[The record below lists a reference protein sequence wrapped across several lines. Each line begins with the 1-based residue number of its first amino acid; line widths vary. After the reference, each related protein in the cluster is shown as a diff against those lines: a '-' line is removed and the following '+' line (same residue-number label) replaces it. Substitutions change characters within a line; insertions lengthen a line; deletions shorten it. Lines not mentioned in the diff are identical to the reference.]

1 MMGQHDHI
9 SVLYF
14 NVRSLIPKFDNL
26 CLICASLCPSFVC
39 VVESWL
45 SSEIDDSEISI
56 QGYNVVRLDSTRHG
70 GVIYV
75 HDMFSYSVLFK
86 GSPDFELLT
95 LSCKSPINNPDF
107 YLALFIDHPVPIFC

>member
-1 MMGQHDHI
+1 MGQQDHV

-26 CLICASLCPSFVC
+26 CLICASVCPTFVC

-56 QGYNVVRLDSTRHG
+56 QGYNVVRLDRTRHG
-70 GVIYV
+70 GGLVIYV
-75 HDMFSYSVLFK
+75 HNVF
-86 GSPDFELLT
+86 
-95 LSCKSPINNPDF
+95 
-107 YLALFIDHPVPIFC
+107 IFCFVQREP